1 MPKEDCKYWDK
12 CYQRNPV
19 HLSKYNHPEMPKENE
34 EDNVEGRKV
43 APKRSAPLQPEEK
56 EEDTPAQTVE
66 KDGPNTSNPSI
77 DIENEEEARG
87 SYESETAELHREAMT
102 NISGKNYMEILEK
115 RIRLSI
121 QKEYDNLCE
130 SNEFI
135 RHKFLVEMPP
145 DFYEF
150 WKYVGSL
157 KSDPA
162 KPKDAGLEHLDKLFQ
177 LQLVGPFEFLAGK
190 FHGAKLGE
198 PGDYLRHWR
207 FYYDPPE
214 FQTIFVRRGTG
225 IHYGY
230 WRDVPQDKENLL
242 IARNDSASGCEFKFV
257 AGNAFDAFLYYLEHD
272 FVATPFSAGQLAG
285 TKKAVT
291 KYLSDNS
298 LEFAQLDRLQRERTK
313 KVVAKTFHRAGI
325 VAPFDRKT
333 QLGYRSLLV
342 SDVELKK
349 MLAMLERKEIDQV
362 AAKQTVLEKLQPV
375 ANAANI
381 AVDESDFGTALELG
395 IDLFCSGHKELHL
408 LTSSLLVPAYSML
421 SRPQFI
427 AIAKAHMEQRSR
439 DINLSIF
446 EVLK

>member
-12 CYQRNPV
+12 CYQRNPA
-19 HLSKYNHPEMPKENE
+19 HLSKYNHPEKRVE
-34 EDNVEGRKV
+34 EKQDCAEDRKV
-43 APKRSAPLQPEEK
+43 APKRCASSQSEK
-56 EEDTPAQTVE
+56 RENDTPTQSE
-66 KDGPNTSNPSI
+66 DKDEPIAGNSRAI
-77 DIENEEEARG
+77 VENEEEAKG
-87 SYESETAELHREAMT
+87 SFETETAELHKEAMN

-115 RIRLSI
+115 RIRLSV

-150 WKYVGSL
+150 WKFVGSL
-157 KSDPA
+157 KIDPA
-162 KPKDAGLEHLDKLFQ
+162 PRLEHLDKVFQ
-177 LQLVGPFEFLAGK
+177 LQLVGPFEFLAGR
-190 FHGAKLGE
+190 FHGAKIGE

-242 IARNDSASGCEFKFV
+242 IARNDSAKGCEFQFV

-272 FVATPFSAGQLAG
+272 FVATPFSSGQLAG
-285 TKKAVT
+285 IKKAVQ

-298 LEFAQLDRLQRERTK
+298 LELSQLDRLQRERNK
-313 KVVAKTFHRAGI
+313 RVVAKTFHRAGI
-325 VAPFDRKT
+325 VVPFDRKT
-333 QLGYRSLLV
+333 QLGYRPLAV
-342 SDVELKK
+342 SDSELKK
-349 MLAMLERKEIDQV
+349 MLAMLERKDLDGG
-362 AAKQTVLEKLQPV
+362 AAKQAVLAKLQPV
-375 ANAANI
+375 ANAATI
-381 AVDESDFGTALELG
+381 AVDESDFGSALELG
-395 IDLFCSGHKELHL
+395 IDMFSSGHKELHML
-408 LTSSLLVPAYSML
+408 ASSLLVPAYSML

-427 AIAKAHMEQRSR
+427 AIAKAHMEQRCR
-439 DINLSIF
+439 EVNLSMF

>member
-12 CYQRNPV
+12 CYQQNPA
-19 HLSKYNHPEMPKENE
+19 HLSKYNHPKKQQEHEV
-34 EDNVEGRKV
+34 DGAEGKKV
-43 APKRSAPLQPEEK
+43 APKRSASSQSGEQKK
-56 EEDTPAQTVE
+56 EEQTEPVN
-66 KDGPNTSNPSI
+66 KDKSNTSASSTEMVNK
-77 DIENEEEARG
+77 DTAKG
-87 SYESETAELHREAMT
+87 SYEAETEELHKEAMS

-115 RIRLSI
+115 RIRLSV

-150 WKYVGSL
+150 WKFVGSL
-157 KSDPA
+157 KIDPA
-162 KPKDAGLEHLDKLFQ
+162 KPKDAGLEHLDKVFQ

-242 IARNDSASGCEFKFV
+242 IARNDSAKGCQFQFV

-272 FVATPFSAGQLAG
+272 FAATPFSCGQLAG
-285 TKKAVT
+285 TKKAVA

-298 LEFAQLDRLQRERTK
+298 LELAQLDRLQRERNK
-313 KVVAKTFHRAGI
+313 RVVAKTFHRAGI
-325 VAPFDRKT
+325 VVPFDQKT
-333 QLGYRSLLV
+333 EVGYRPLAV
-342 SDVELKK
+342 SDSELKK
-349 MLAMLERKEIDQV
+349 MLAMLERKDV
-362 AAKQTVLEKLQPV
+362 DNGAAKQAVLEKLQPV

-381 AVDESDFGTALELG
+381 AVDESDFGSALELG
-395 IDLFCSGHKELHL
+395 IDMFCSGHKELHML
-408 LTSSLLVPAYSML
+408 ASSLLVPAYSML

-439 DINLSIF
+439 EDNLSIF
-446 EVLK
+446 DVLK

>member
-19 HLSKYNHPEMPKENE
+19 HLSKYNHPEKQDEKEDGAE
-34 EDNVEGRKV
+34 GENVL
-43 APKRSAPLQPEEK
+43 KRSAFSASREK
-56 EEDTPAQTVE
+56 EEGKRSEQVD
-66 KDGPNTSNPSI
+66 KDKPNTSTLST
-77 DIENEEEARG
+77 DIVNKEMAKGNYEA
-87 SYESETAELHREAMT
+87 ETAELHKEAMS
-102 NISGKNYMEILEK
+102 NITGKNYMEILEK
-115 RIRLSI
+115 RIRLSV

-150 WKYVGSL
+150 WKFVVSL
-157 KSDPA
+157 KTDPVN
-162 KPKDAGLEHLDKLFQ
+162 PKVAGLQHLDNVFQ

-190 FHGAKLGE
+190 FHGAQLGE

-242 IARNDSASGCEFKFV
+242 IARNDSAKGCEFQFV

-272 FVATPFSAGQLAG
+272 FVDTPFSSGQLAG
-285 TKKAVT
+285 TKKAVP

-298 LEFAQLDRLQRERTK
+298 LETAQLEQLLRERNK
-313 KVVAKTFHRAGI
+313 RVVAKTFHRAGI
-325 VAPFDRKT
+325 VVPFDRKT
-333 QLGYRSLLV
+333 QLGYRPLAV
-342 SDVELKK
+342 SDSELKK
-349 MLAMLERKEIDQV
+349 MLAVLERKDV
-362 AAKQTVLEKLQPV
+362 DNGAAKQAVLEKLQPV

-381 AVDESDFGTALELG
+381 AVDEMDFGSALELG
-395 IDLFCSGHKELHL
+395 IDMFCSGHKELHML
-408 LTSSLLVPAYSML
+408 ASSLLVPAYSML

-439 DINLSIF
+439 EVNLSIF